1 MDKNN
6 YEILS
11 VDILVALWK
20 ESKLTVLNESLLPL
34 YLYRN
39 QNADQWLAARA
50 IDSRRPNSRLLKKAL
65 RLAEKDE
72 EEAELIAQIKEEPI
86 YKLIA
91 NCQNKNGWLGNGFHG
106 PNKKAGPYE
115 NQEVGTKWF
124 AEKAVGKE
132 KRVFND
138 YEKWPC
144 YYHLDIL
151 AHTES

>member
-50 IDSRRPNSRLLKKAL
+50 IDSRRPNARLLKKAL

-72 EEAELIAQIKEEPI
+72 EEAELIAQIK
-86 YKLIA
+86 
-91 NCQNKNGWLGNGFHG
+91 
-106 PNKKAGPYE
+106 
-115 NQEVGTKWF
+115 
-124 AEKAVGKE
+124 
-132 KRVFND
+132 
-138 YEKWPC
+138 
-144 YYHLDIL
+144 
-151 AHTES
+151 